1 MKAVQG
7 RCYLVTGGGSGLG
20 AAVVEALVQRQARAV
35 ILDMN
40 ADQGTKLASSLN
52 TNHQHDP
59 VSLFVQTDVT
69 SEGILFVS
77 NSLTH
82 LNLHS
87 HLHQS
92 L

>member
-52 TNHQHDP
+52 INQHDP

-69 SEGILFVS
+69 SEGILFVID
-77 NSLTH
+77 SLTH

-87 HLHQS
+87 H
-92 L
+92 